1 MKAKTSALSINN
13 TIFYPTLIFLLAVIT
28 YSLYDNESFLAF
40 CNQTNE
46 WILQHFG
53 WLFTWTAFLF
63 LIVLASIYLSPAG
76 KIRIGGAAAQPILTR
91 WKWFAIALCTTVA
104 TGIFFWGMAEPLYH
118 LHQPPAGLDLASN
131 STPAANFAMAT
142 MFMHWSF
149 TPYGIYTV
157 AGLLFALV
165 YYNLRQSFR
174 ISSLLYPIFG
184 PWTHSKAG
192 TVLDII
198 CLVALISGM
207 AASLG
212 TGIFALM
219 GGLENTMGVQQSD
232 IILGLIGVA
241 LVTTYIVSTISGLKK
256 GISLLSDW
264 NTRAF
269 FGLAGVLFLLGPTS
283 AMLEFGKNGFV
294 DYVYHFPSR
303 STNISSNIDEGWMNN
318 WTVFYFANWF
328 AWAPIAALFLGRLS
342 VGYTIRDFINYNLIF
357 PAIFTCAWMTIF
369 SGASLGLDISSE
381 GKLFTV
387 LSEQGEENIMFM
399 ILGDL
404 PYGYWISILALIMIF
419 ISYVTAA
426 DSNISAM
433 SAISTTG
440 ISPENPE
447 APISMKIVW
456 GSLVGL
462 IAWVMITS
470 AGVDGIRL
478 LCVLGGFP
486 ALFILILVGLG
497 LVKTVYKL
505 REKGT
510 T

>member
-1 MKAKTSALSINN
+1 
-13 TIFYPTLIFLLAVIT
+13 
-28 YSLYDNESFLAF
+28 
-40 CNQTNE
+40 
-46 WILQHFG
+46 
-53 WLFTWTAFLF
+53 
-63 LIVLASIYLSPAG
+63 
-76 KIRIGGAAAQPILTR
+76 
-91 WKWFAIALCTTVA
+91 
-104 TGIFFWGMAEPLYH
+104 
-118 LHQPPAGLDLASN
+118 
-131 STPAANFAMAT
+131 
-142 MFMHWSF
+142 
-149 TPYGIYTV
+149 
-157 AGLLFALV
+157 
-165 YYNLRQSFR
+165 
-174 ISSLLYPIFG
+174 
-184 PWTHSKAG
+184 
-192 TVLDII
+192 
-198 CLVALISGM
+198 
-207 AASLG
+207 
-212 TGIFALM
+212 
-219 GGLENTMGVQQSD
+219 MGVNQSD

-241 LVTTYIVSTISGLKK
+241 LVTTYIISTISGLKR

-303 STNISSNIDEGWMNN
+303 STNISSSIDEGWMNN

-369 SGASLGLDISSE
+369 SGASLGMDISSN
-381 GKLFTV
+381 GSLFTI
-387 LSEQGEENIMFM
+387 LNAEGEENIMFM

-456 GSLVGL
+456 GGLVGL

-497 LVKTVYKL
+497 LIKTTFGLLKD
-505 REKGT
+505 KKT
-510 T
+510 AS

>member
-1 MKAKTSALSINN
+1 MKGRTSLLSINN
-13 TIFYPTLIFLLAVIT
+13 SIFYPTLIFLLAIIT
-28 YSLYDNESFLAF
+28 YSLYDNESFLVF
-40 CNQTNE
+40 CNQTND
-46 WILQHFG
+46 WILLHFG

-63 LIVLASIYLSPAG
+63 LIVLAVIYFSPAG
-76 KIRIGGAAAQPILTR
+76 KIKIGGVSAQPILSR

-118 LHQPPAGLDLASN
+118 LHQPPAGLGIEAN
-131 STPAANFAMAT
+131 STAAATFSMAT

-149 TPYGIYTV
+149 TPYGIYTI

-165 YYNLRQSFR
+165 YYNLKQPFR
-174 ISSLLYPIFG
+174 ISSLLFPILG
-184 PWTHSKAG
+184 QWTHSRAG
-192 TVLDII
+192 TILDII

-219 GGLENTMGVQQSD
+219 GGLENTLQVTQSD
-232 IILGLIGVA
+232 VILGLIGVA
-241 LVTTYIVSTISGLKK
+241 LVTTYILSTISGLKK
-256 GISLLSDW
+256 GISILSDW

-269 FGLAGVLFLLGPTS
+269 FGLAGLLFLLGPTTS
-283 AMLEFGKNGFV
+283 MLQLGTDGFV

-303 STNISSNIDEGWMNN
+303 STNITSNIDEGWMNT

-342 VGYTIRDFINYNLIF
+342 VGYTIRDFINYNLVF
-357 PAIFTCAWMTIF
+357 PAVFTCAWMIIF
-369 SGASLGLDISSE
+369 SGASLGLDMSGDGS
-381 GKLFTV
+381 LFTV
-387 LSEQGEENIMFM
+387 LNEEGEENIMFM

-404 PYGYWISILALIMIF
+404 PYGYWISLLALLMIF

-433 SAISTTG
+433 SAITTSG

-447 APISMKIVW
+447 APILMKIVW

-470 AGVDGIRL
+470 AGVDGIRM

-497 LVKTVYKL
+497 LIRTVFVVLGKS
-505 REKGT
+505 G
-510 T
+510 

>member
-1 MKAKTSALSINN
+1 MKEKTSSLSINK
-13 TIFYPTLIFLLAVIT
+13 TIFYPTLIFLVAVIG

-40 CNQTNE
+40 CNQTNQ

-63 LIVLASIYLSPAG
+63 LIVLAVIYFSPAG
-76 KIRIGGAAAQPILTR
+76 KIRIGGSSAQPILTR

-104 TGIFFWGMAEPLYH
+104 TGIFFWGMAEPIYH
-118 LHQPPAGLDLASN
+118 LHQPPAGLGLEAN
-131 STPAANFAMAT
+131 SKSAANFAMAT

-219 GGLENTMGVQQSD
+219 GGLENTMGVKQSD

-241 LVTTYIVSTISGLKK
+241 LVTTYILSTISGLKK

-283 AMLEFGKNGFV
+283 SMLEFGRNGFV

-357 PAIFTCAWMTIF
+357 PAIFTCAWMMIF
-369 SGASLGLDISSE
+369 SGASLGLDISSN
-381 GKLFTV
+381 GNLFTV
-387 LSEQGEENIMFM
+387 LNEQGEENIMFM

-404 PYGYWISILALIMIF
+404 PYGYWISILALVMIF

-426 DSNISAM
+426 ASNISAM
-433 SAISTTG
+433 SAISTSG

-447 APISMKIVW
+447 APISMKVVW

-486 ALFILILVGLG
+486 ALFILILVGIG
-497 LVKTVYKL
+497 LVKTVYSL
-505 REKGT
+505 RKKPVT
-510 T
+510 